1 MFCFAEW
8 ASKQPKPVAGRRQHT
23 TAIRHPP
30 ATCRVTARDLA
41 NSVAL
46 KQLGFDLNERRARE
60 MKRRYG
66 ISPQEYFLMWL
77 QQAGA
82 CAICRIP
89 PRRVLYVDHC
99 HLTNQV
105 RGLICLKCNLAI
117 GFFRDDPMIARKA
130 TGYLEAAR
138 TRITR
143 MPRPCGSGADPLPNN
158 SLQLRDEKDRGAISA
173 SRVAQRTDTRASCE
187 ESR

>member
-1 MFCFAEW
+1 MFSSAEW
-8 ASKQPKPVAGRRQHT
+8 ARTPPKADRRRHT
-23 TAIRHPP
+23 TAISQPP
-30 ATCRVTARDLA
+30 ATCRITTRDLA

-82 CAICRIP
+82 CAICRIR
-89 PRRVLYVDHC
+89 PRRALYVDHC

-117 GFFRDDPMIARKA
+117 GFFRDDPMIAHTA
-130 TGYLEAAR
+130 TGYLAAAR
-138 TRITR
+138 ARITR
-143 MPRPCGSGADPLPNN
+143 MPRPCGSGTDLLADN
-158 SLQLRDEKDRGAISA
+158 SLRLRDERHCGAISD